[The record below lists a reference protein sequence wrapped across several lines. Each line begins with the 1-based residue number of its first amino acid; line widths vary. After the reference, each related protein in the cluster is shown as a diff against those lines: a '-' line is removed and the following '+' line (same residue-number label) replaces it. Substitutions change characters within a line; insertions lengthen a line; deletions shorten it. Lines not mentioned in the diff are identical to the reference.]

1 MWPRQWGG
9 GGGGSLTHNLIV
21 CGVGWGGGLS
31 PCTSAWLIPLSQ
43 PLLELHF
50 PSSIKVTPASES
62 ASLSLSLPR
71 ADGRRKGERVEGGE
85 RTRRMEEEEAKT
97 LSPTPCP
104 FSPPP
109 PSYVQYVRWG
119 NHPEPLDV
127 FPPLPTPPAP
137 HASLPPA
144 LSLLHPLYAKQRREI
159 HSSPFSLPLPLSLR
173 RRWLGR
179 KREAHSNINQLERRR
194 AGKRTG
200 KEAKGFINGLLGIYC
215 RPSPIMLCLYQI

>member
-1 MWPRQWGG
+1 MATARGG
-9 GGGGSLTHNLIV
+9 EGGVSHTISS
-21 CGVGWGGGLS
+21 CVGWGLS

-62 ASLSLSLPR
+62 ASLSLSPSQGQT
-71 ADGRRKGERVEGGE
+71 DGEREKGSRGG
-85 RTRRMEEEEAKT
+85 RGRDGWRRRLKPSRRRLA
-97 LSPTPCP
+97 L
-104 FSPPP
+104 SPPP

-200 KEAKGFINGLLGIYC
+200 ERSQRFHKWIAGHLL
-215 RPSPIMLCLYQI
+215 